1 MVEID
6 KKGAEIMGQKGKI
19 SEKRWILLFFFLFM
33 MACTIISRIYDTV
46 TVPKVLTTTAK
57 RKNVETLIEGKGTVK
72 EKEKVYYTISS
83 GLRVAKVTVEPGC
96 EVQEGDILFCYD
108 AQDMAEKKEKLQQE
122 LEQIILNIEKEQISQ
137 ESYSGMTEAEKAQWE
152 LILAERELEQGQRE
166 YDETLEELDR
176 ELERLRNDYED
187 QMSLTEEELW
197 LQQERDW
204 EAARQNLDTARNSKN
219 QELRAAQRKIEDLE
233 EQLESTSE
241 QDEETIQKL
250 ERDIKRAREDMG
262 DLKESWEDR
271 IDSANFQLDF
281 LNSQE
286 ERIQS
291 GQTSVQE
298 ARKEAY
304 EKAVKQQE
312 ENRKIAEKN
321 LETLKKMVEK
331 ARWQTEVAQKQDNA
345 AYLTEQQRKQA
356 SQLTIK
362 SLELDKRAKEKE
374 MDSLEEL
381 IAAEGKVRAI
391 EKAVVVDMEVM
402 AGKTTTGEEL
412 LSLATGS
419 CQFEGVFLK
428 EEQELAKGDTI
439 KITIPGT
446 PKSKEAVINR
456 MNLLGDTEGIFQ
468 ADLEDLEL
476 PLGTATTYTCTK
488 QSDIFSKVIP
498 IQGLRKDMKGYYCLV
513 VRSRQSI
520 LGEEFRAERVDV
532 QLLYQGSQEAAIE
545 GSIFEHDTIIVGEN
559 QTIREGVRVR
569 PVSSF

>member
-1 MVEID
+1 MN
-6 KKGAEIMGQKGKI
+6 QKGKI
-19 SEKRWILLFFFLFM
+19 SAKRWILLFFFLFM

-57 RKNVETLIEGKGTVK
+57 RKTVETIIEGKGTVK
-72 EKEKVYYTISS
+72 VKEKVYYTISS
-83 GLRVAKVTVEPGC
+83 GLRVGKVVVEPGS
-96 EVQEGDILFCYD
+96 EVQEGDILFYYD
-108 AQDMAEKKEKLQQE
+108 RKDMVDKKEVLHKE

-137 ESYSGMTEAEKAQWE
+137 ENYSGMTEVEKAQWE
-152 LILAERELEQGQRE
+152 LTLAERKLEEGQRE
-166 YDETLEELDR
+166 YDEILEEHDR

-187 QMSLTEEELW
+187 QMRLTEEELW

-204 EAARQNLDTARNSKN
+204 EAARQNLDSARNSKD

-233 EQLESTSE
+233 EQLENTSE
-241 QDEETIQKL
+241 QDEVTIQRL
-250 ERDIKRAREDMG
+250 ERDIKRAREDMT
-262 DLKESWEDR
+262 DLKESWEDK

-286 ERIQS
+286 DRIQS

-304 EKAVKQQE
+304 ETAVKQQE
-312 ENRKIAEKN
+312 ENTKTADKN
-321 LETLKKMVEK
+321 LEALKKEVEQ
-331 ARWQTEVAQKQDNA
+331 ARWQVKAAQKQDEA
-345 AYLTEQQRKQA
+345 AYLTEEQRRYI

-362 SLELDKRAKEKE
+362 SLELDKKTKEKE
-374 MDSLEEL
+374 IDCLEKL
-381 IAAEGKVRAI
+381 IATEGEVRAM

-412 LSLATGS
+412 LSLAIGN

-428 EEQELAKGDTI
+428 EEQELTRGDKI

-446 PKSKEAVINR
+446 PKSKEVVISH

-476 PLGTATTYTCTK
+476 PLGTTTTYICTK

-498 IQGLRKDMKGYYCLV
+498 LQGLRKDMKGYYCLV

-520 LGEEFRAERVDV
+520 LGEEFQAERVDV
-532 QLLYQGSQEAAIE
+532 QLLYQGSQEVAIE
-545 GSIFEHDTIIVGEN
+545 GSIFDNDTIIIGES
-559 QTIREGVRVR
+559 QIISEGVRVR